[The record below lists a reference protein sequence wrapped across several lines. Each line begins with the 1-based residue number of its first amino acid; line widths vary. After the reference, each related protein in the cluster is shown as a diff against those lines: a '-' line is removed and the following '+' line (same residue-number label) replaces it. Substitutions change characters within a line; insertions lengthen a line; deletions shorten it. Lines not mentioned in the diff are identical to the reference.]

1 MPDMF
6 LKNEILPLCG
16 DNFRRGFFVQKI
28 YRNILEIREK
38 RNIIEMFKIELFE
51 REESVC

>member
-1 MPDMF
+1 MRFYPF
-6 LKNEILPLCG
+6 AETISAEGL
-16 DNFRRGFFVQKI
+16 FVQKI
-28 YRNILEIREK
+28 YRNILEIRGK